1 MGNLIRN
8 NQCAPVGE
16 ISQSVLLN
24 PHSHSQRVEHS
35 LYPHRGRLISTST
48 CNTNPFLC
56 LDFILNCTQG
66 AAIPQLPQQ
75 YTIWL
80 KLPGDFGHYR
90 SLLYNLHLE
99 RHKANHPTPMQSW
112 TRILQVLTC
121 HCQKRQPCQKSK
133 LLSARNPIKGSIENP
148 RVSLQRQLWTSC
160 CVEHQLWFSWDMS
173 EL

>member
-8 NQCAPVGE
+8 NQRALVRE
-16 ISQSVLLN
+16 ISPSVLLN

-99 RHKANHPTPMQSW
+99 RHKANHPTPVQSW

-160 CVEHQLWFSWDMS
+160 CVEQQLWFSRDMS